1 MQTNHDTT
9 EAAPETPGLASDLQV
24 LKRLLVYTRP
34 YFSKIVLALLIT
46 LALNGLRATLPLFT
60 RYAIDWYITPGK
72 IAGLKWLAL
81 VFLAMRFVNFGLF
94 YKQNVLLSSL
104 SQSVIYDLRCE
115 IFTRLQQLDVSYFDR
130 TPIGRILTRLTVDFE
145 SLTEIMTSCIKDG
158 VGDAFMTISIVAIM
172 LWTDWRLTLVTLA
185 VLPPIVLAMR
195 TFRRRMQ
202 QAHNNVRGALASLSA
217 FLQERLS
224 GVLVLQLHNSE
235 LRSLKELGRL
245 NSDYRQAI
253 NSHSIEYGIFV
264 FVIDTLC
271 AVSAMLIIWY
281 GGWLMLYHTNPHQA
295 ISMGEFAAFIL
306 FSQQLLQPLRDITDK
321 INSFQQATV
330 SARRI
335 FTTIDHPVRMV
346 SPETPL
352 RTSRGKGHIEF
363 RNVWFA
369 YEEENWVLRDV
380 SLVVQ
385 PGQSVAVVGHTGAGK
400 TTLINLL
407 LRFYDPQRGQ
417 ILLDGVDLRQWDLQ
431 ALRDTFAVV
440 LQDVFLFRGTVET
453 NIRLGREEISDERI
467 RWAAREVHAHDFIQN
482 LTEGYKTQLGEKG
495 IGLSFGQK
503 QLISFARA
511 VASEAPV
518 LILDEATNAIDQ
530 ETERLI
536 QETTQKMMDR
546 LTTIVIAHRL
556 STIQRADR
564 IIVMHGGQVREE
576 GTHQQLLAA
585 GGLHSRLQR
594 LHFSSTIEHPQLE
607 APEIQRQ
614 S

>member
-1 MQTNHDTT
+1 METDHNTS
-9 EAAPETPGLASDLQV
+9 EAESRDFASDLQV
-24 LKRLLVYTRP
+24 LRRLLVYTRP
-34 YFSKIVLALLIT
+34 YRSKIVLALLIT

-72 IAGLKWLAL
+72 ISGLKWLAL
-81 VFLAMRFVNFGLF
+81 VFLGMRFINFGFF
-94 YKQNVLLSSL
+94 YKQNVLLSNL

-115 IFTRLQQLDVSYFDR
+115 LFARLQQLDVAYFDR

-158 VGDAFMTISIVAIM
+158 VGDAFMTISIVGIM

-185 VLPPIVLAMR
+185 VLPPIFLAMK

-202 QAHNNVRGALASLSA
+202 RAHNSVRGALAGLSA

-235 LRSLKELGRL
+235 LRSLKKLERL
-245 NSDYRQAI
+245 NRDYREAI
-253 NSHSIEYGIFV
+253 KSHSIEYGLFV
-264 FVIDTLC
+264 FVVDTLC
-271 AVSAMLIIWY
+271 AVSAMLIVWY
-281 GGWLMLYHTNPHQA
+281 GGWLMLYHTSPRQT

-335 FTTIDHPVRMV
+335 FTTIDQPIEIL

-352 RTSRGKGHIEF
+352 RTALGKGHIEF

-369 YEEENWVLRDV
+369 YEDENWVLRDV
-380 SLVVQ
+380 SFEIQ

-400 TTLINLL
+400 TTLISLL

-467 RWAAREVHAHDFIQN
+467 RWAAREVHADDFIKN
-482 LTEGYKTQLGEKG
+482 LSDGYKTQLGEKG

-511 VASEAPV
+511 VASPAPV
-518 LILDEATNAIDQ
+518 LILDEATNAIDL

-536 QETTQKMMDR
+536 QQTTQRMMDR
-546 LTTIVIAHRL
+546 LTTLVIAHRL

-564 IIVMHGGQVREE
+564 IIVMHSGQVREE
-576 GTHQQLLAA
+576 GTHEQLLAA
-585 GGLHSRLQR
+585 GGLHSTLQR
-594 LHFSSTIEHPQLE
+594 LEFSSSIEHVQLD
-607 APEIQRQ
+607 ADVQLQ